1 MQMILGV
8 RGSEDAMLLALKMQE
23 ESHEARN
30 VCGLFFRC
38 GLGRG
43 RKRILIYNLQKGIQ
57 TC

>member
-8 RGSEDAMLLALKMQE
+8 RGSEDAMLLALKVQD

-38 GLGRG
+38 GLERG
-43 RKRILIYNLQKGIQ
+43 RKRILI
-57 TC
+57 